1 MKLRIELLSD
11 LCSGSGDVYNSAV
24 DVEVV
29 YDDCGFP
36 FTPGRRPP

>member
-11 LCSGSGDVYNSAV
+11 LCSGSGDVYKSAV

-36 FTPGRRPP
+36 FIPGRRPP